1 VAQFSGGRSRGQ
13 LDWSEAF
20 IDGSFAPAKKEQ
32 MRQKDQTRQG
42 NEVDGSGRRP
52 I

>member
-1 VAQFSGGRSRGQ
+1 VRGKVNVANWIGLKHLLMAVLLLQKR
-13 LDWSEAF
+13 
-20 IDGSFAPAKKEQ
+20 EQ